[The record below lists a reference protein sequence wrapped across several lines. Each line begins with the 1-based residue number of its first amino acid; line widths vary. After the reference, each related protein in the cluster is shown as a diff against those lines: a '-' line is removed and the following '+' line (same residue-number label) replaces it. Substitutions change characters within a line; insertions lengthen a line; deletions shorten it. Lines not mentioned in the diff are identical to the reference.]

1 MRPVTITVSGP
12 LFDRPSERLTAA
24 TRDVVLRLGA
34 YGADVMRYAMLNQR
48 VYRSGRA
55 ASSVRAVH
63 VARSARAVGYVKIMP
78 TDVWSGELRIRQT
91 GTTIG
96 KRGRRIRT
104 WSVSVVRSEGS
115 RPPRTWL
122 AYGIRGGRKLGRTRN
137 FFGTTRR
144 DLARR
149 VNEPYWAALIAGALQ

>member
-1 MRPVTITVSGP
+1 MRPVTIEASGP
-12 LFDRPSERLTAA
+12 LFDRPSERLTGAG
-24 TRDVVLRLGA
+24 REVVLRLGS

-48 VYRSGRA
+48 VYRTGRA

-78 TDVWSGELRIRQT
+78 TDVWSGEIRIRQT

-96 KRGRRIRT
+96 KRGRRIKT
-104 WSVSVVRSEGS
+104 WSVSVTRSDTS

-122 AYGIRGGRKLGRTRN
+122 AYGIRGGRRLGRAKN
-137 FFGTTRR
+137 FFTTTRR

-149 VNEPYWAALIAGALQ
+149 VQGPYWASLIAGALQ